1 MAEATNEMEVK
12 SEKERKKLAIV
23 VQGGTI
29 DKLYCAFILAST
41 AVATDMEAHL
51 YFTFWGLQ
59 MLVKGA
65 MEKAGLPA
73 TYKHLEEKMRE
84 NLKTMKYPTPYEM
97 LKRLKQSSLF
107 KMYACSPTMEMFGV
121 KKEDLIPEV
130 EEIVGAATFLEIAS
144 TADVALFI

>member
-1 MAEATNEMEVK
+1 MKVK
-12 SEKERKKLAIV
+12 SENERKKLAVV

-65 MEKAGLPA
+65 MENAGLPA
-73 TYKHLEEKMRE
+73 TYKHLEETMRK
-84 NLKTMKYPTPYEM
+84 NLKAMNYPTPYEM

-107 KMYACSPTMEMFGV
+107 KMYACSPTMKMFGV
-121 KKEDLIPEV
+121 KQEDLIPEV
-130 EEIVGAATFLEIAS
+130 EEIVGAATFLDIAS
-144 TADVALFI
+144 NADVTLFI

>member
-41 AVATDMEAHL
+41 AAATDMEAHL

>member
-1 MAEATNEMEVK
+1 M
-12 SEKERKKLAIV
+12 SEKERKKLAIA

-29 DKLYCAFILAST
+29 DKLYSAFILAST
-41 AVATDMEAHL
+41 AVAMDMEAHL

-73 TYKHLEEKMRE
+73 TYKHLEEKMRK
-84 NLKTMKYPTPYEM
+84 NLEKMKYPTPYEM
-97 LKRLKQSSLF
+97 LKRLKQSELF
-107 KMYACSPTMEMFGV
+107 KMYACSPTMEMFSI

-130 EEIVGAATFLEIAS
+130 EGIVGAATFLEIAAD
-144 TADVALFI
+144 ADVTLFI

>member
-1 MAEATNEMEVK
+1 MV
-12 SEKERKKLAIV
+12 EKGRKKLAIV

-73 TYKHLEEKMRE
+73 TYKHLEETMRE
-84 NLKTMKYPTPYEM
+84 NLKKMQYPTPYEM
-97 LKRLKQSSLF
+97 LKRLKQSKLF
-107 KMYACSPTMEMFGV
+107 KMYACSPSMGMFGT

-130 EEIVGAATFLEIAS
+130 EEIIGAATFLEIAAE
-144 TADVALFI
+144 ADITLFI

>member
-1 MAEATNEMEVK
+1 MVGED
-12 SEKERKKLAIV
+12 RKKLAIV

-73 TYKHLEEKMRE
+73 TYKHLEETMRE
-84 NLKTMKYPTPYEM
+84 NLKKMQYPTPYEM
-97 LKRLKQSSLF
+97 LKRLKQSEIF
-107 KMYACSPTMEMFGV
+107 KMYACSPSMGMFGT

-130 EEIVGAATFLEIAS
+130 DEIIGAATFLEIAAD
-144 TADVALFI
+144 ADVTLFI

>member
-1 MAEATNEMEVK
+1 MG
-12 SEKERKKLAIV
+12 EKKRRRLAIV

-59 MLVKGA
+59 SLVKGV

-73 TYKHLEEKMRE
+73 TYKHLEGTMQE
-84 NLKTMKYPTPYEM
+84 NLKKMNYPTPYEM
-97 LKRLKQSSLF
+97 LKRLKQSELF
-107 KMYACSPTMEMFGV
+107 KMYACSPTMEMFGI
-121 KKEDLIPEV
+121 KREDLIPEI
-130 EEIVGAATFLEIAS
+130 EEIVGAATFLDIAAK
-144 TADVALFI
+144 ADVTLFI